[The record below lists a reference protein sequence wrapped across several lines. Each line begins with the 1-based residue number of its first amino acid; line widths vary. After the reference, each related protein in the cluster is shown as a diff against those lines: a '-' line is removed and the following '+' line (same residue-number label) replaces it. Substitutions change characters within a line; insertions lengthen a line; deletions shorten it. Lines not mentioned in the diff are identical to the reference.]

1 MATPPA
7 LWSDVAARSI
17 ATWPG
22 AGAGVLRFSLAAH
35 DGRRPRGVGAGRPF
49 DVARLETPDVAA
61 ANAGAHSSVFG
72 CQIEIRKLPSG
83 SVGPALARRSRPSE
97 RSLRASAMTDADI
110 RTSPGRELGSM
121 AAALVTPSPL
131 ILSPSTRISPTLT
144 PTQNAMRLSVGTVW
158 LRLAIS
164 AGTCVA
170 QRTARAASGNSAI
183 HVCPTVPTRRPPLP
197 TMSGSINTRR

>member
-144 PTQNAMRLSVGTVW
+144 PTQNAMRLSVGRFGCAW
-158 LRLAIS
+158 RYRPGLAWRSVPLVPHLGIRRS
-164 AGTCVA
+164 TCA
-170 QRTARAASGNSAI
+170 RPFPPGAHRYQR
-183 HVCPTVPTRRPPLP
+183 
-197 TMSGSINTRR
+197 